1 MNVKGIAIS
10 GLLVISLIVAG
21 CIPDP
26 LAVKGLPVVPQQIVV
41 TTQMVPDRSLI
52 ILLTRTFGAL
62 EASEYSDPQQV
73 LDQIAVADALVTL
86 RGPSGTDTL
95 VSFGS
100 GLYGG
105 VTMTFLEGQSY
116 TLRVVSESLGEVSAT
131 TTVKPRVEF
140 SSIDAS
146 LYYNG
151 YGDTLAQII
160 YGFRDPA
167 EANWYMLNVQP
178 VERDELVR
186 RILNPDTYTRLL
198 EDAEYNGE
206 QFAEA
211 VRVVRRDYHP
221 GDTIL
226 VSLSNISQEYYAFMK
241 LRIDNR
247 FSFIEYLSEPVNY
260 PSNVAGGKGF
270 FNLYLP
276 DVRMFVLQ

>member
-1 MNVKGIAIS
+1 MIG
-10 GLLVISLIVAG
+10 LIVAG

-26 LAVKGLPVVPQQIVV
+26 LEVKGIPAVPQQIVV

-62 EASEYSDPQQV
+62 EASEDSDPQQV
-73 LDQIAVADALVTL
+73 LDQIAVTDALVTL

-105 VTMTFLEGQSY
+105 VTMPFQEGHSY
-116 TLRVVSESLGEVSAT
+116 TLHVASESLGEVSAT
-131 TTVKPRVEF
+131 TTVKPRVGF

-178 VERDELVR
+178 VEREELAR
-186 RILNPDTYTRLL
+186 RILNPDAYTRLL
-198 EDAEYNGE
+198 EDTEYNGE

-226 VSLSNISQEYYAFMK
+226 VSLSNISQEYYSFMK
-241 LRIDNR
+241 LRMDNR

-260 PSNVAGGKGF
+260 PSNVIGGKGF

-276 DVRMFVLQ
+276 DIRMFVLQ